1 MLVGNLIPL
10 VRCET
15 ATILKVSVN
24 PSLREVSEMNE
35 NIRDGILM
43 LVHISDMHCGP
54 KLEKSTLQRAIDEIN
69 TLSPDIVVVTG
80 DLTEDGLTSEF
91 QEAKRYLTQLKCE
104 HIVVGSGNHDSRT
117 TGYLLFPKFFGEPS
131 SVTEVGDTVLIM
143 LNSSR
148 PDREDGEI
156 GYNQGLWLKG
166 CLNQYKDKF
175 KIVSLHHH
183 LIPVPDT
190 GMERN
195 TVSDAGD
202 LLRTLILND
211 VNLVLCGHRH
221 RPWMWEIGNL
231 PIIYAGAISTKRLRG
246 FYHNAYG
253 IIQINNR
260 KIKAKLKVVG
270 NEEYD
275 FDKIFV
281 QTNDLTAEV

>member
-1 MLVGNLIPL
+1 
-10 VRCET
+10 
-15 ATILKVSVN
+15 
-24 PSLREVSEMNE
+24 MNE
-35 NIRDGILM
+35 NIGDERLL
-43 LVHISDMHCGP
+43 LVHMSDMHCGP
-54 KLEKSTLQRAIDEIN
+54 KLEGNTLQQAIDEIN
-69 TLSPDIVVVTG
+69 ALDPHIVVVTG

-91 QEAKRYLTQLKCE
+91 QEAKRYLKQLKCK
-104 HIVVGSGNHDSRT
+104 HVVVGSGNHDSRT

-131 SVTEVGDTVLIM
+131 SVIVIGDVALIM

-156 GYNQGLWLKG
+156 GYNQGLWLTR
-166 CLNQYKDKF
+166 CLDQHKDKF
-175 KIVSLHHH
+175 KIAALHHH

-195 TVSDAGD
+195 IVSDAGD

-231 PIIYAGAISTKRLRG
+231 PIIYAGAVSTKRLRG

-253 IIQINNR
+253 IIQIYDKR
-260 KIKAKLKVVG
+260 VKAKLKVVG
-270 NEEYD
+270 GREYD
-275 FDKIFV
+275 FSKIFA
-281 QTNDLTAEV
+281 QTNDSMPYV